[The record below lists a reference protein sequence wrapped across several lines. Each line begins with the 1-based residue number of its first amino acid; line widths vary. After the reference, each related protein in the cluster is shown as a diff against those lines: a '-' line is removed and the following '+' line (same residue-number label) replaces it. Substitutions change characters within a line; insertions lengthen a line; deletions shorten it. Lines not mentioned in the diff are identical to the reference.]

1 VTGSFDSRGGWHG
14 PYRRGP
20 LFDVALS
27 YDDLD
32 VLAKALWDLAALHK
46 TYPRAHVDR
55 LHALRR
61 YVLSVQVAASGGD
74 HWAAALPASPAE
86 ST

>member
-1 VTGSFDSRGGWHG
+1 MGTFDSRGGWHG
-14 PYRRGP
+14 PYARGP
-20 LFDVALS
+20 LYDVALS

-32 VLAKALWDLAALHK
+32 VLAKALWDLAALHS

-61 YVLSVQVAASGGD
+61 YVLSIQVASGGD
-74 HWAAALPASPAE
+74 AAWNAALPAPPPE